1 MKIDPKWLLPPAA
14 ALLLLLGPLS
24 MQAAPKSGAA
34 DHTPTTDKAADK
46 VADKPAEKA
55 GDEPAVRPGG
65 RASAPALPRTPD
77 LWQLTTTL
85 VGVLLLGG
93 VGIFMLRRMR
103 DGKARRPAGSGSVAS
118 LRQVLRLGK
127 HAVYA
132 IEFDDRLLLVGDT
145 DRGLTLLHQ
154 GRTAEKSD
162 EAIVAARA
170 EIDDDGAVP
179 RNLAIP
185 RPATPPRTLPRPPL
199 PTPRQPAYGD
209 FRTLLAKAGKA

>member
-1 MKIDPKWLLPPAA
+1 
-14 ALLLLLGPLS
+14 
-24 MQAAPKSGAA
+24 MQSPKSGAA
-34 DHTPTTDKAADK
+34 DHTSTADKAADK
-46 VADKPAEKA
+46 AADKPAEKGAEKA
-55 GDEPAVRPGG
+55 GDEPAARPG
-65 RASAPALPRTPD
+65 RATAPALPRTPD
-77 LWQLTTTL
+77 LWQMTTTL

-118 LRQVLRLGK
+118 LRQVLRLSGK

-132 IEFDDRLLLVGDT
+132 IEFDDRLLLVGDS

-154 GRTAEKSD
+154 GRTPEKSD

-170 EIDDDGAVP
+170 EIEDEGAVP

-199 PTPRQPAYGD
+199 PTPRQSAYGD
-209 FRTLLAKAGKA
+209 FRSLLAKAGKA